1 MHYIY
6 YASQITRTV
15 TVDSGFRTRPAG
27 ETNADRLTV
36 RRRCTTMPRCWGRE

>member
-27 ETNADRLTV
+27 ETNADRPTD
-36 RRRCTTMPRCWGRE
+36 RATGMYYDA